1 MASISTNARWNWVIA
16 GRIFARSRPICPAFF
31 QTKKLTNWS
40 TYYLWYFIRDVQK
53 IVHFRSMLSWLVF
66 FDFGVI
72 IMKIQKPGY
81 SDGKP
86 QIFVLVQ
93 AGERRAWRG
102 LIFTHTCQQDSD
114 IIKRAWNL
122 KDFTKRNLSE
132 VKSLW
137 QVCSGKYCTQDKHTL
152 AYFAREQ

>member
-1 MASISTNARWNWVIA
+1 
-16 GRIFARSRPICPAFF
+16 
-31 QTKKLTNWS
+31 
-40 TYYLWYFIRDVQK
+40 
-53 IVHFRSMLSWLVF
+53 MLSWLVF
-66 FDFGVI
+66 FDFGV

-102 LIFTHTCQQDSD
+102 LILTHTCQQDSD

-122 KDFTKRNLSE
+122 KDFTKRNISE
-132 VKSLW
+132 VKSL
-137 QVCSGKYCTQDKHTL
+137 
-152 AYFAREQ
+152 